1 MAVPG
6 LGTSLI
12 YAHGNSWDWATCERG
27 WALITTAR
35 RSSSSRLE
43 IGGTAL
49 LGLHNAEVA
58 VQDTN
63 RQREKGKQ
71 NKRERKKQ
79 RLMRGTESALLKL
92 TFLIAK
98 FTVPADASTGRN
110 VWRHATFEAHRTI
123 LRFNDVKLT
132 TRNTPYNFPSR
143 IC

>member
-110 VWRHATFEAHRTI
+110 V
-123 LRFNDVKLT
+123 
-132 TRNTPYNFPSR
+132 
-143 IC
+143 

>member
-49 LGLHNAEVA
+49 LGLDNAVVA

-63 RQREKGKQ
+63 KDRQKGKQ
-71 NKRERKKQ
+71 NKNERNNHRPMREK
-79 RLMRGTESALLKL
+79 ESTLLKL

-98 FTVPADASTGRN
+98 FTVSAEASTGRN
-110 VWRHATFEAHRTI
+110 V
-123 LRFNDVKLT
+123 
-132 TRNTPYNFPSR
+132 
-143 IC
+143 

>member
-27 WALITTAR
+27 RALITAAR
-35 RSSSSRLE
+35 RSSSGRLE

-49 LGLHNAEVA
+49 LGLNNEVVA

-63 RQREKGKQ
+63 KDRQKGEQ
-71 NKRERKKQ
+71 NKSERKKQ
-79 RLMRGTESALLKL
+79 RPMRGQESTLLKL

-98 FTVPADASTGRN
+98 FTVSAVASTGRN
-110 VWRHATFEAHRTI
+110 V
-123 LRFNDVKLT
+123 
-132 TRNTPYNFPSR
+132 
-143 IC
+143 

>member
-1 MAVPG
+1 MAVSG

-49 LGLHNAEVA
+49 LGLDNAVVE

-63 RQREKGKQ
+63 KERQKGKQ
-71 NKRERKKQ
+71 NKSERKKQ
-79 RLMRGTESALLKL
+79 RSMRGKESTLLKL

-98 FTVPADASTGRN
+98 FTVSAEAST
-110 VWRHATFEAHRTI
+110 
-123 LRFNDVKLT
+123 
-132 TRNTPYNFPSR
+132 
-143 IC
+143 